1 MIAPGKRPLHTIIP
15 GMITRDGRTEMS
27 FGVMGG
33 YYQAMGHAHL
43 VSKVLDYG
51 MDLQEAIGLPRLI
64 PVGGNDTRVEA
75 EHTVPAAAAELER
88 RGFQLVPS
96 PDPIG
101 GAQVIRIDW
110 ENGILTDASE
120 SRKDGIAGLLSRVA
134 VRVCCSRPLGGLS

>member
-1 MIAPGKRPLHTIIP
+1 VIAPGKRPLHTIIP

-51 MDLQEAIGLPRLI
+51 MDLQKAIGLPRLI

-75 EHTVPAAAAELER
+75 EHTVPTAPNWSAGGSGLFPR
-88 RGFQLVPS
+88 
-96 PDPIG
+96 PI
-101 GAQVIRIDW
+101 R
-110 ENGILTDASE
+110 S
-120 SRKDGIAGLLSRVA
+120 AGLR
-134 VRVCCSRPLGGLS
+134 